1 MKTVIIGKNDGG
13 QRLDKFISK
22 YTVGLP
28 MGLMYKFIRKKRIKV
43 NGARAKENMVLRAGD
58 TVEMYI
64 PDEFFPESGADS
76 ANSAQKSFAAVKN
89 YPDIVYED
97 ENILLCNK
105 RPGVLVHDGDDAGKG
120 SAGTLIHSLQAYLYM
135 KGEYDPAAEASFAP
149 SLCNRIDRNTGG
161 IVIAA
166 KNAAALR
173 EMNELIREGR
183 INKKYLCAVHG
194 KTDSGG
200 VIKGYI
206 FKNTKTKTV
215 TVYDDPRRGAKEAV
229 TEYRTLA
236 YDQRLRLSLIEVRLI
251 TGRTHQIRAHF
262 AHIGHP
268 LLGEGKYAVN
278 REDARIGWSHQALY
292 SYKLGFSVPQDS
304 SLHYLNGKEFTV
316 PAEDVKFLKYFENIP
331 DIGLK

>member
-1 MKTVIIGKNDGG
+1 MKTFTIGKNDAE

-22 YTVGLP
+22 CTVGLP

-43 NGARAKENMVLRAGD
+43 NGARAKENTMLRLGD

-64 PDEFFPESGADS
+64 PDEFFPASGSDS
-76 ANSAQKSFAAVKN
+76 QASVRRSFASVKR

-97 ENILLCNK
+97 ENIVLCNK

-120 SAGTLIHSLQAYLYM
+120 SVGTLIHSLQAYLYA
-135 KGEYDPAAEASFAP
+135 KGEYDPAAEVSFAP

-166 KNAAALR
+166 KNATALR
-173 EMNELIREGR
+173 DMNELIREGGV
-183 INKKYLCAVHG
+183 NKKYLCAVHG
-194 KTDSGG
+194 KTDSSG
-200 VIKGYI
+200 VIRGYI

-215 TVYDDPRRGAKEAV
+215 TVYEEPRRGAKDAV

-236 YDQRLRLSLIEVRLI
+236 YDPSLRLSLLEVRLI

-278 REDARIGWSHQALY
+278 RDDVRLGWSHQALY
-292 SYKLGFSVPQDS
+292 SYKLSFSVPAGG
-304 SLHYLNGKEFTV
+304 SLTYLDGKEFTV

>member
-1 MKTVIIGKNDGG
+1 MKTVTIGKNDDS

-43 NGARAKENMVLRAGD
+43 NGARAKENTMLRLGD

-64 PDEFFPESGADS
+64 PDEFFPASGVDS
-76 ANSAQKSFAAVKN
+76 YAAVRQSLASVKN

-97 ENILLCNK
+97 ENIILCNK

-120 SAGTLIHSLQAYLYM
+120 SVGTLIHSVQAYLYA

-173 EMNELIREGR
+173 EMNELIRVGGV
-183 INKKYLCAVHG
+183 NKKYLCAVHG
-194 KTDSGG
+194 KTDSRG

-215 TVYDDPRRGAKEAV
+215 TVYDEPRQGAKEAV
-229 TEYRTLA
+229 TEYTALA
-236 YDQRLRLSLIEVRLI
+236 YDSHLRLTLLEVRLI

-278 REDARIGWSHQALY
+278 RDDARMGWSHQALY
-292 SYKLGFSVPQDS
+292 SYKLDFSVPGEGV
-304 SLHYLNGKEFTV
+304 LHYLDGKEFTV